1 MPLISDP
8 TPLPPL
14 AMYYTVLLEGL
25 PLGPVQLGP
34 FSGCTGLDAHYEPF
48 EWKEGGDNGT
58 VVRLPGRLVYSSVK
72 LSHQVSEKSGALL
85 KWFTQISVTASRG
98 SATITLF
105 ADDGQPVAYWRLQ
118 GVWPVSYTGPSLTTG
133 PAGEAVA
140 VETIELAHEGFMT

>member
-1 MPLISDP
+1 MADR
-8 TPLPPL
+8 TALPPL

-25 PLGPVQLGP
+25 PLGTVQLGP